1 MSRWHERG
9 CTQPDVVVA
18 GGLPCCRF
26 CYGVASL
33 DDVQFDT
40 SLRIR
45 QAPVLEDNST
55 YNLRWP
61 ACVDYVDARPEV
73 PPDASTS
80 SSSGSTFPFGGTQSS
95 QRTNHLLNRPGA
107 PSKESATI
115 EGPQTKR
122 RKLSIADESYR
133 PSRCYPIL
141 WGSQEI
147 RMLELDSGDKD
158 SLLHGSFQNVEL
170 DSKRARY
177 EALSYTWADSSG
189 DSTRCRPMFIGSYWD
204 IIPIT
209 RNCENALRSI
219 RLVGESFRSI
229 WVDSLCINQDD
240 TDERNAQVAL
250 MPQIY
255 AAAIGVLAYLGPA
268 ADDSERALSAIFNS
282 MSHRNCGHNGKQSQ
296 VCADCWMPIKKLLS
310 RPYFRRLWVVQE
322 VVLSKTLTL
331 HCGSKSTPWPFSAM
345 LTPLI
350 NNSWITTRDKATV
363 RPLQNLLSL
372 MVDTSECL
380 CKDPRDKVFALLGL
394 ASRWYPW
401 PVFPDYRLTVEEVS
415 IGIAAYLT
423 QKCGLGMAV
432 LLFAGANRPRRSTL
446 PSWVP
451 DIQVPFSLQ
460 EIGVNLYERFIN
472 SGKFKANEYSLS
484 NNVNFDM
491 GSLSLRPLSPCD
503 IRIISRSGYLEV
515 TAIRVCNLRGF
526 FTDDGRY
533 RQSFVRPGHE
543 DGPEMKA
550 TLILPIPLR
559 RNISH
564 HIRQDDSLF
573 WLHSIN
579 GYALLRSTC
588 ASSTYNLLCACDLL
602 FENLDTGKVAK
613 NMSFELFSLV
623 DQKRLEE
630 RKECLIETF
639 RLIVGGDHV
648 QSMSELSAEPLLL
661 KLAAYVSRHKTDSKA
676 SLWKIWKQLEA
687 KLKPY
692 LEDERGIQLLLCGI
706 TGAEPITLGSSQ
718 DGRPLQAFLYKGCML
733 RSSESLLTLLWSLLP
748 KRRQCVNKAADAE
761 KVPLSDEEIL
771 KGFQEWADISSDL
784 LFAMSHSIEYEDES
798 FFGIRSSVE
807 MQKYW
812 LKAFNRFEHKIMP
825 QRSNVMGVMEAIAY
839 VLRLFPPMEQNQKY
853 TGPSSYIDEI
863 LDSQT
868 KEIAWSH
875 FTRGCLWDWEVVG
888 SNFEKRWKILQ
899 HLGQHQWLASWRD
912 GLTDELNGLEQQMLI
927 RYRLN
932 SFGFNLSLPS
942 KITIQ

>member
-18 GGLPCCRF
+18 SGLPCCRF

-107 PSKESATI
+107 PSK
-115 EGPQTKR
+115 
-122 RKLSIADESYR
+122 
-133 PSRCYPIL
+133 
-141 WGSQEI
+141 
-147 RMLELDSGDKD
+147 
-158 SLLHGSFQNVEL
+158 NVEL

-240 TDERNAQVAL
+240 TEERNAQVAL

-310 RPYFRRLWVVQE
+310 RPYFRRL
-322 VVLSKTLTL
+322 
-331 HCGSKSTPWPFSAM
+331 
-345 LTPLI
+345 
-350 NNSWITTRDKATV
+350 
-363 RPLQNLLSL
+363 
-372 MVDTSECL
+372 
-380 CKDPRDKVFALLGL
+380 
-394 ASRWYPW
+394 
-401 PVFPDYRLTVEEVS
+401 TVEEVS

-432 LLFAGANRPRRSTL
+432 LLFAG
-446 PSWVP
+446 
-451 DIQVPFSLQ
+451 
-460 EIGVNLYERFIN
+460 FIN
-472 SGKFKANEYSLS
+472 SGKFEANEYSLS

-533 RQSFVRPGHE
+533 RQSFVR
-543 DGPEMKA
+543 
-550 TLILPIPLR
+550 
-559 RNISH
+559 
-564 HIRQDDSLF
+564 
-573 WLHSIN
+573 
-579 GYALLRSTC
+579 
-588 ASSTYNLLCACDLL
+588 L

-630 RKECLIETF
+630 RKECHIETF
-639 RLIVGGDHV
+639 RLIVGGHHV
-648 QSMSELSAEPLLL
+648 QRMSELSAEPLLL
-661 KLAAYVSRHKTDSKA
+661 KLAAYVSRHKSDSKA
-676 SLWKIWKQLEA
+676 SLWKIWKQLEV

-784 LFAMSHSIEYEDES
+784 LFAMSHSIEHEDES

-807 MQKYW
+807 MQKCW

-825 QRSNVMGVMEAIAY
+825 QRTNVMGVMEAIAY
-839 VLRLFPPMEQNQKY
+839 VLRLFPPMEPNQEY
-853 TGPSSYIDEI
+853 TGPSSYIDKI

-875 FTRGCLWDWEVVG
+875 FTRDCLWDWEVVG

-912 GLTDELNGLEQQMLI
+912 EPTDKLDGLERQMSI

-932 SFGFNLSLPS
+932 SFGFNLTLPS